1 MSAVAGPIRT
11 RGFSLLEVLVTITIF
26 ALLFAVLMAGWFQAL
41 QAQTRLADAAQQMQQ
56 QQQLGLALRQMF
68 AELINPRANR
78 GVQFSGTRRG
88 FVAETS
94 ASLAPGLGAAPVS
107 TSLQLEGNAP
117 ALYLRVEHPGQPGVR
132 YPWRLT
138 VAELRYLDVQGGTHD
153 SWPPEFSVMDPS
165 TAEAHA
171 LPALLQFTLQ
181 FEGQAKPMTLLVA
194 PRATAWHLIEPSSP
208 FDIKA
213 N

>member
-1 MSAVAGPIRT
+1 MSVTRSIGT

-26 ALLFAVLMAGWFQAL
+26 ALLFSVLMAGWFQAL
-41 QAQTRLADAAQQMQQ
+41 QAQTRLAGAAQQMQQ

-68 AELINPRANR
+68 AELMNPRVNR

-88 FVAETS
+88 FLAETS
-94 ASLAPGLGAAPVS
+94 ASLAPGLGAAPLP
-107 TSLQLEGNAP
+107 TSLQIEGSAP
-117 ALYLRVEHPGQPGVR
+117 ALYLRIEHPGQPGVR
-132 YPWRLT
+132 YPWRLV
-138 VAELRYLDVQGGTHD
+138 VAEFRYLDAQGRAHD
-153 SWPPEFSVMDPS
+153 SWPPEFSMMDP
-165 TAEAHA
+165 AAVEAPA
-171 LPALLQFTLQ
+171 LPTLLQFTLQ

-194 PRATAWHLIEPSSP
+194 PRATAWQLTEPTSP